1 MVTAPAENRLHYR
14 LYPVQDDFVHDQ
26 RRYPAFIGG
35 RNSGKTYSGSI
46 KALLRA
52 TGGGLGCIAA
62 PSFPQLEG
70 GAKRQ
75 FIDRLNET
83 GMMFNPTRTGI
94 HIPTWNAEVIFVTLE
109 SESRVRGPN
118 YEWAWPDELEY
129 VVDRKIWKA
138 LLGAVRAGDNPQVF
152 PTTTPKGRRI
162 IYDEWV
168 AKPTHHHSLYTATT
182 FDNVFI
188 DAADYVSAL
197 GYEDQFYEQEIMAGF
212 VSFEGLVYPGFNEL
226 TNVRTVDVTGWQPI
240 LGLDLGTTNPTVIL
254 TAYYAG
260 DRLHIASELY
270 ERGMSSDRITDEAV
284 RVWDDVNPSH
294 IVVDPSAAGLIQSL
308 EERGIVVVR
317 ANNDVKVGIITV
329 LSRLPNLT
337 VDPSCVHTIAEF
349 GAYQYRQ
356 SGSAQS
362 DTPVKANDHAMDV
375 IRYLCMDL
383 AAPVAAF
390 TPLPSATLTM
400 LQELYDG

>member
-1 MVTAPAENRLHYR
+1 MVAVAEPVLRYR
-14 LYPVQDDFVHDQ
+14 LYPIQDDFVNDD

-62 PSFPQLEG
+62 PSFPQLEN

-75 FIDRLNET
+75 FLDRLNES
-83 GMMFNPTRTGI
+83 GVVYHPTKTGI
-94 HIPTWNAEVIFVTLE
+94 HIPSFNAEVIFVTLE

-129 VVDRKIWKA
+129 VTDRKIWKA
-138 LLGAVRAGDNPQVF
+138 LLGAVRAGPNPQVF

-168 AKPTHHHSLYTATT
+168 SKPTRHHALYTATT
-182 FDNVFI
+182 YDNIFI
-188 DAADYVSAL
+188 DADDYVSAL

-212 VSFEGLVYPGFNEL
+212 VSFEGLVYPGFNDL
-226 TNVRTVDVTGWQPI
+226 TNVREVDTEGWQPI
-240 LGLDLGTTNPTVIL
+240 LGLDLGTTNPTCIL
-254 TAYYAG
+254 TCYYAG

-270 ERGMSSDRITDEAV
+270 ERGMSSDRITEEAV
-284 RVWDDVNPSH
+284 RVWDSVNPSH
-294 IVVDPSAAGLIQSL
+294 IVVDPSAAGLIASL

-317 ANNDVKVGIITV
+317 ANNDVKVGISTV

-337 VDPSCVHTIAEF
+337 VDPTCVHTIAEF
-349 GAYQYRQ
+349 GMYQYRTTA
-356 SGSAQS
+356 GVNS

-375 IRYLCMDL
+375 VRYLCMDL
-383 AAPVAAF
+383 AAPVSAF
-390 TPLPSATLTM
+390 TPLPSATLTA
-400 LQELYDG
+400 LQEWFDQ

>member
-1 MVTAPAENRLHYR
+1 MVVAPAENRLHYR

-75 FIDRLNET
+75 FIDRLNES
-83 GMMFNPTRTGI
+83 GMNYTPTRTGI

-162 IYDEWV
+162 IYDEWGV
-168 AKPTHHHSLYTATT
+168 KPTERHALYTATT

-188 DAADYVSAL
+188 DAADYVSGL
-197 GYEDQFYEQEIMAGF
+197 GYEGAFYDQEISAEF
-212 VSFEGLVYPGFNEL
+212 VSFEGVVYPGFNYAD
-226 TNVRTVDVTGWQPI
+226 NVRAIDVTGWQPI
-240 LGLDLGTTNPTVIL
+240 LGLDLGTRNPTAIL
-254 TAYYAG
+254 TAYYSG
-260 DRLHIASELY
+260 DRLHIAAEMY
-270 ERGMSSDRITDEAV
+270 ESGMSSDRITDEAV
-284 RVWDDVNPSH
+284 RIYGAVNPIH
-294 IVVDPSAAGLIQSL
+294 VVVDPSAAGLILSL
-308 EERGIVVVR
+308 EDKRLRVVK
-317 ANNDVKVGIITV
+317 ANNDVKVGISQVT
-329 LSRLPNLT
+329 SRLPFLT
-337 VDPSCVHTIAEF
+337 IDPGCVHTIAEF
-349 GAYQYRQ
+349 ESYQYR
-356 SGSAQS
+356 ADS
-362 DTPVKANDHAMDV
+362 DQPVKANDHAMDV
-375 IRYLCMDL
+375 VRYLCMDIYG
-383 AAPVAAF
+383 AP
-390 TPLPSATLTM
+390 PKRWGIM
-400 LQELYDG
+400 

>member
-1 MVTAPAENRLHYR
+1 MVAAPAENRLHYR

-26 RRYPAFIGG
+26 CRYPAFIGG

-83 GMMFNPTRTGI
+83 GMLFTPTRTGI

-168 AKPTHHHSLYTATT
+168 VKPTERHSLYTATT

-188 DAADYVSAL
+188 DAADYVSGL
-197 GYEDQFYEQEIMAGF
+197 GYEGAFYDQEISAEF
-212 VSFEGLVYPGFNEL
+212 VSFEGVVYPGFNYAD
-226 TNVRTVDVTGWQPI
+226 NVRAVDVTGWQPI
-240 LGLDLGTTNPTVIL
+240 IGLDLGTRNPTAIL
-254 TAYYAG
+254 TAYYSG
-260 DRLHIASELY
+260 DRLHIASEMY
-270 ERGMSSDRITDEAV
+270 ESGMSSDRITDEAV
-284 RVWDDVNPSH
+284 RIYGAVNPIH
-294 IVVDPSAAGLIQSL
+294 VVVDPSAAGLILSL
-308 EERGIVVVR
+308 EDKRLRVVK
-317 ANNDVKVGIITV
+317 ANNDVKVGISQVT
-329 LSRLPNLT
+329 SRLPFLT
-337 VDPSCVHTIAEF
+337 IDPGCVHTIAEF
-349 GAYQYRQ
+349 ESYQYR
-356 SGSAQS
+356 ADS
-362 DTPVKANDHAMDV
+362 DQPVKANDHAMDV
-375 IRYLCMDL
+375 VRYLCMDIYG
-383 AAPVAAF
+383 AP
-390 TPLPSATLTM
+390 PKRWGIM
-400 LQELYDG
+400 